1 MGTTLQFIITLI
13 LSGVVAALV
22 SAIMQKRNEKE
33 SRLFNAKLE
42 AYKEFAA
49 HLESRFVSLTKRGEN
64 LSITDLAEISSKC
77 LLVSN
82 EVLNKELKAFLV
94 YVSEVYKKC
103 SSPDYDENN
112 SGPMFDKLWN
122 DADKIEDLMREDL
135 RFK

>member
-49 HLESRFVSLTKRGEN
+49 FRK
-64 LSITDLAEISSKC
+64 
-77 LLVSN
+77 
-82 EVLNKELKAFLV
+82 
-94 YVSEVYKKC
+94 
-103 SSPDYDENN
+103 
-112 SGPMFDKLWN
+112 
-122 DADKIEDLMREDL
+122 
-135 RFK
+135 